1 MAALDLFGRRWSLR
15 IIWELGNEP
24 LGFRH
29 LQRRCDG
36 MSSSVL
42 QQRLTE
48 LQEARLA
55 EVLRDGNY
63 TLTPLGHDA
72 RHALGP
78 VIDWSR
84 RWAAE
89 LADTPPTAA
98 EETDDSGRNRL
109 WTTPVSAWLTMA
121 SSSTSSSVSFAAGR
135 ATLVGIL
142 RA

>member
-1 MAALDLFGRRWSLR
+1 MNVSPTPMPGRPVRGSTTGRSLMAALDLFGRRWTLR

-24 LGFRH
+24 LGFRL

-55 EVLRDGNY
+55 EVLPDGNY

-72 RHALGP
+72 REALGP
-78 VIDWSR
+78 VIEWSL

-98 EETDDSGRNRL
+98 EDAGDSQRNR
-109 WTTPVSAWLTMA
+109 
-121 SSSTSSSVSFAAGR
+121 F
-135 ATLVGIL
+135 
-142 RA
+142 